1 MNDFH
6 KNFKPQIF
14 KRLNTEGM
22 SFLMSPPESGSEKTS
37 IELELLENVGRR
49 LKEEDLS
56 SIKKY
61 NNNVLENYYHILEQF
76 SLPINKQEVE
86 DLLTDIRIIVEN
98 EKIKHNRSRPVD
110 VAKRQGFEIK
120 ETINSNM
127 TPSYPSK
134 HSAESMFLSLY
145 FTEQF
150 PLYKDILMEMA
161 NKIANSRLLSSNNY
175 PTDNLAGQTIAHVLF
190 NRFKE
195 SKKQ

>member
-1 MNDFH
+1 
-6 KNFKPQIF
+6 
-14 KRLNTEGM
+14 
-22 SFLMSPPESGSEKTS
+22 MSPPENGSEKTS
-37 IELELLENVGRR
+37 IELELLENVSRR

-110 VAKRQGFEIK
+110 IAKRQGFEIK

-145 FTEQF
+145 FAEQF

-195 SKKQ
+195 SKNQ